1 MLVHHPL
8 DCTSRGLVLLRKVFV
23 QIDIKLSVD
32 VLHTKLGI
40 SDFLSIVFY
49 PSQLAFGAS
58 VCGTV
63 KFILKTKKTL
73 LFSIASGL
81 TNGSHDIDQVL

>member
-32 VLHTKLGI
+32 ILDTELGI
-40 SDFLSIVFY
+40 SDFLFIVFY
-49 PSQLAFGAS
+49 PGKLAFGAS
-58 VCGTV
+58 VDYTV
-63 KFILKTKKTL
+63 VFIL
-73 LFSIASGL
+73 
-81 TNGSHDIDQVL
+81 

>member
-32 VLHTKLGI
+32 VLDTELGI

-49 PSQLAFGAS
+49 PGKLAFGAP
-58 VCGTV
+58 VGDTV
-63 KFILKTKKTL
+63 VFIL
-73 LFSIASGL
+73 
-81 TNGSHDIDQVL
+81 

>member
-32 VLHTKLGI
+32 VLDTELGI

-49 PSQLAFGAS
+49 PGELAFGAP

-63 KFILKTKKTL
+63 KFILKTKIT
-73 LFSIASGL
+73 
-81 TNGSHDIDQVL
+81 